1 MIVTIII
8 IIVLQLI
15 KSEDSRLRLLS
26 PPLLK
31 NEKREIIRE
40 KKASFVLVEQK
51 FKNIENKIVIIKY
64 RSHFFIRHYQNRADR
79 NFFLSK
85 TRKQAI
91 LFPS

>member
-31 NEKREIIRE
+31 NEKHEIIRE
-40 KKASFVLVEQK
+40 KKLRL
-51 FKNIENKIVIIKY
+51 Y
-64 RSHFFIRHYQNRADR
+64 
-79 NFFLSK
+79 L
-85 TRKQAI
+85 
-91 LFPS
+91 

>member
-1 MIVTIII
+1 MFLYCVFLEIVMIVTIII

-51 FKNIENKIVIIKY
+51 FKEHWKQNSNNKI
-64 RSHFFIRHYQNRADR
+64 
-79 NFFLSK
+79 
-85 TRKQAI
+85 
-91 LFPS
+91 